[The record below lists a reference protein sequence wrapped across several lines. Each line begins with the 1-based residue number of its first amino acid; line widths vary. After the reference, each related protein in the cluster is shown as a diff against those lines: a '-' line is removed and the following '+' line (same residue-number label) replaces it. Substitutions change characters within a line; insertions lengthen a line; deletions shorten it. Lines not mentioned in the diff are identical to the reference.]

1 MVSDNCFLVIAKFI
15 FQSTCLIGFD
25 EDGFT
30 NFHKLFQEHFLHKTI
45 FVHAR
50 DILSFSGSL
59 APYKYIPCH
68 RRKQFCSLYCC
79 FVFLCLG
86 KLPSLISTLH
96 SGYCTL
102 KATLEIDLFRDELLF
117 LTIFGSSD
125 VLVER
130 ENNSFFF
137 GDYFCWVGLENNTFS
152 SGDLLF
158 SSNDL
163 FSAVENDS
171 FVQKLQ

>member
-1 MVSDNCFLVIAKFI
+1 M
-15 FQSTCLIGFD
+15 
-25 EDGFT
+25 
-30 NFHKLFQEHFLHKTI
+30 
-45 FVHAR
+45 
-50 DILSFSGSL
+50 
-59 APYKYIPCH
+59 
-68 RRKQFCSLYCC
+68 
-79 FVFLCLG
+79 
-86 KLPSLISTLH
+86 LH

-137 GDYFCWVGLENNTFS
+137 GDCFCWVGLENNTFS

-163 FSAVENDS
+163 FSPVENDS
-171 FVQKLQ
+171 FV